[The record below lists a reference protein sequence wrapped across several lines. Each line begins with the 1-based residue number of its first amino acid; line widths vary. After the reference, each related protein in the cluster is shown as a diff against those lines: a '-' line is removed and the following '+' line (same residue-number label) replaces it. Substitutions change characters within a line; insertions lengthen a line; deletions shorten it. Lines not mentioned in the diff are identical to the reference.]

1 MNNIIKEN
9 WEIIEGKV
17 IKPMYED
24 GSFSL
29 TVADE
34 VAKALEKQIPKKPID
49 SYNWCDLSEEE
60 RLETPRWYCK
70 SCDGVIEEHYS
81 YCALCSQAIDWSD

>member
-9 WEIIEGKV
+9 WEIIEEKV

-34 VAKALEKQIPKKPID
+34 VAKALEKQIPNKPID

>member
-1 MNNIIKEN
+1 MNNIIKDN
-9 WEIIEGKV
+9 WNIIEEKV

-24 GSFSL
+24 GSLPL

-34 VAKALEKQIPKKPID
+34 ITKALEKQKSKKPID
-49 SYNWCDLSEEE
+49 SYNWEDLSEEE

>member
-1 MNNIIKEN
+1 MINQEKALEILKGLELTTGNSNILKEPLQLA
-9 WEIIEGKV
+9 I
-17 IKPMYED
+17 
-24 GSFSL
+24 S
-29 TVADE
+29 
-34 VAKALEKQIPKKPID
+34 ALEKQIPKKPID
-49 SYNWCDLSEEE
+49 SYNWEDLSEEE